1 MRAILPIALLAIA
14 LCAAT
19 TWAQQPA
26 RTSPAWKHQFLRARQ
41 IWDKGETDRA
51 LAVLEKAYALA
62 PDDLARAQIAFRYA
76 DWSHQLGRYTT
87 ARRWYERCLALA
99 PAGSDLTR
107 RAREGLAELPP
118 SPAPVYPRPS
128 TVTPYTTAPP
138 LTRVEGTNWVIPSL
152 TVFLVLLCGGLVLL
166 QWARGWNTQAF
177 FTQVILSTLF
187 AAGIAMMLPLGVLL
201 AAQQLYPQPDGWIAG
216 ALTLGSIACI
226 AFAARS
232 WQQGQLLR
240 NTPLT
245 RLRSA
250 SHGFLKVRG
259 VADPAFGIITS
270 QVGNIPGIY
279 ISELSER
286 YVRRTEQYYDSQSKR
301 WKTRTV
307 YRWETIYSSA
317 HGVDFVLDDGTGK
330 AVVEVNGAEFY
341 PGHLALFYNYQPVH
355 SFPWFASVGD
365 VRTRVHFIPPNA
377 TVTVWARYYEHD
389 LPGTTRDEMR
399 LQYDRFHK
407 CMVVLE
413 GQESTVYTT
422 RTGAGLAL
430 AIIGIVMV
438 LGVMFILLNPGV
450 VTEYVQGYEEVT
462 HMATVSTLAIVLFI
476 VGGVLV
482 IWVIAAYNNLVN
494 LRGQAQRAWA
504 NVDVVLKQRWDLIPN
519 LVETV
524 KGYAQHEKQLLERI
538 AELRAVALGAQDRK
552 ERIQAEQ
559 EATRLLGNIIVWG
572 EQYPEL
578 KANENFLHLQRTLA
592 DLEEQIADRREL
604 YNEAATNYNV
614 YQKTFPAVLV
624 AQSVWAEEMPL
635 FEAAPQ
641 EREAP
646 KVQF

>member
-1 MRAILPIALLAIA
+1 MKAVLPVTLAIT

-19 TWAQQPA
+19 VWAQQPA
-26 RTSPAWKHQFLRARQ
+26 RTSPAWKQQFLRARQ
-41 IWDKGETDRA
+41 VWQKGEFDRA
-51 LAVLEKAYALA
+51 LVVLERAYALA
-62 PDDLARAQIAFRYA
+62 PDNLARAQIAFRYA
-76 DWSHQLGRYTT
+76 DWSHQLGKYAA

-99 PAGSDLTR
+99 PPGSDLIR
-107 RAREGLAELPP
+107 RAREGLSNLPP
-118 SPAPVYPRPS
+118 VPPARTAIPPPAMPPFT
-128 TVTPYTTAPP
+128 TVPPPTVSVQWLTPTA
-138 LTRVEGTNWVIPSL
+138 VA
-152 TVFLVLLCGGLVLL
+152 FLVLLLGLLLVL
-166 QWARGWNTQAF
+166 QGASGWKREAF
-177 FTQVILSTLF
+177 FAQVMLSTLF
-187 AAGIAMMLPLGVLL
+187 AAGVSMMLPLGALL
-201 AAQQLYPQPDGWIAG
+201 MTQQLYPQPDSWVAG
-216 ALTLGSIACI
+216 VCTMGSIACI
-226 AFAARS
+226 AFAART

-240 NTPLT
+240 NTPLA

-259 VADPAFGIITS
+259 IAEPTFGVITS
-270 QVGNIPGIY
+270 QVGNISGVY
-279 ISELSER
+279 VSELSER
-286 YVRRTEQYYDSQSKR
+286 YVRRTEQYYDAQSKR
-301 WKTRTV
+301 WRTRTV

-317 HGVDFVLDDGTGK
+317 QGVPFTLDDGTGR
-330 AVVEVNGAEFY
+330 AVVEVEGAEFL
-341 PGHLALFYNYQPVH
+341 PDHLALFYNYRPVR

-365 VRTRVHFIPPNA
+365 VRTRIHFIPPNA

-399 LQYDRFHK
+399 LQYDRFHR

-413 GQESTVYTT
+413 GQEGKVYAS
-422 RTGAGLAL
+422 RTGGGLLL
-430 AIIGIVMV
+430 AA
-438 LGVMFILLNPGV
+438 LGVVMLLGVAFILLHPGT
-450 VTEYVQGYEEVT
+450 VTEYIQGDWEVT
-462 HMATVSTLAIVLFI
+462 QMATVSTLSIVLFI
-476 VGGVLV
+476 IGGVLV

-524 KGYAQHEKQLLERI
+524 KGYAQHERQVLERI
-538 AELRAVALGAQDRK
+538 AELRSVALGAKDRR

-614 YQKTFPAVLV
+614 YHKTFPAVLV

-635 FEAAPQ
+635 LEAAPQ
-641 EREAP
+641 EREVP
-646 KVQF
+646 KVEF

>member
-1 MRAILPIALLAIA
+1 MRAILPIALLVTT

-19 TWAQQPA
+19 IWAQQSA
-26 RTSPAWKHQFLRARQ
+26 RTSPAWKQQFLRARQ
-41 IWDKGETDRA
+41 VWDKGETDRA

-62 PDDLARAQIAFRYA
+62 PDNLARAQIAFRYA

-99 PAGSDLTR
+99 PPGSDLIR
-107 RAREGLAELPP
+107 RAREGLHSLP
-118 SPAPVYPRPS
+118 V
-128 TVTPYTTAPP
+128 APP
-138 LTRVEGTNWVIPSL
+138 QPAIPPFTTVPPPAGKANLLTPTA
-152 TVFLVLLCGGLVLL
+152 TAFLVLLFGLLLTL
-166 QWARGWNTQAF
+166 QWASDWKREAF
-177 FTQVILSTLF
+177 FAQVILSTLF
-187 AAGIAMMLPLGVLL
+187 AAGIAMMLPLGMLL
-201 AAQQLYPQPDGWIAG
+201 ATQQLYPQPDSWIAG
-216 ALTLGSIACI
+216 VLTLGSIACI

-250 SHGFLKVRG
+250 SHGFLKARG
-259 VADPAFGIITS
+259 IAEPAFGVITS
-270 QVGNIPGIY
+270 QVGDIPGIY

-317 HGVDFVLDDGTGK
+317 QGVDFVLDDGTGK

-341 PGHLALFYNYQPVH
+341 PDHLALFYNYRPVR

-413 GQESTVYTT
+413 GQESKVYTT

-430 AIIGIVMV
+430 AIIGLVML

-450 VTEYVQGYEEVT
+450 VTDYIEGY
-462 HMATVSTLAIVLFI
+462 
-476 VGGVLV
+476 
-482 IWVIAAYNNLVN
+482 
-494 LRGQAQRAWA
+494 
-504 NVDVVLKQRWDLIPN
+504 
-519 LVETV
+519 
-524 KGYAQHEKQLLERI
+524 
-538 AELRAVALGAQDRK
+538 
-552 ERIQAEQ
+552 
-559 EATRLLGNIIVWG
+559 
-572 EQYPEL
+572 
-578 KANENFLHLQRTLA
+578 
-592 DLEEQIADRREL
+592 
-604 YNEAATNYNV
+604 
-614 YQKTFPAVLV
+614 
-624 AQSVWAEEMPL
+624 
-635 FEAAPQ
+635 
-641 EREAP
+641 
-646 KVQF
+646 